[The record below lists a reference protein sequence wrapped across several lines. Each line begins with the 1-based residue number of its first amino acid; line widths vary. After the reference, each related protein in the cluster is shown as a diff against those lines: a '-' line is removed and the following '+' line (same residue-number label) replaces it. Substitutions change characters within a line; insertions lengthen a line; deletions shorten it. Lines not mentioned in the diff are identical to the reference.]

1 MAQWLRL
8 HAAHAGRGGL
18 IPGQGTRPRMPCGT
32 ASLLAPLLTVT
43 DVNYPESHVRIRV
56 LSC

>member
-1 MAQWLRL
+1 MARWLRL
-8 HAAHAGRGGL
+8 HAAHAGGGGV
-18 IPGQGTRPRMPCGT
+18 IPGQGTRPLMPHGT

-56 LSC
+56 PSC